1 MPVDDSHSGAG
12 RPRFLTTAWSV
23 VLAAAQDGAPG
34 ADDSL
39 ARLCQAYWKPIYA
52 FILHRRHSA
61 PDAEDLTQEFFSQ
74 LIADR
79 TLRRADRTRG
89 RFRSFLLGALRRFL
103 ADDVVRRSALKRG
116 AGHEIVSLSTLGE
129 PEMPVA
135 AGASAEDEFEARW
148 ARALFDATLAQLREE
163 ILAEDHAARWDTLRR
178 FLPGGG
184 AAPPSYADA
193 ARALGLSE
201 AALKSIIH
209 RLRARYRVALRRQV
223 ARTVGAPHEID
234 DEIRHLCAAAARL
247 GEAPPAAA

>member
-1 MPVDDSHSGAG
+1 MPANEPLSGAG
-12 RPRFLTTAWSV
+12 RPRFLTTAWTV

-79 TLRRADRTRG
+79 ALRRADRARG

-103 ADDVVRRSALKRG
+103 ADQAAHRNALKRG
-116 AGHEIVSLSTLGE
+116 AGTEIVSLSTLGE
-129 PEMPVA
+129 PELPVA
-135 AGASAEDEFEARW
+135 AGATAEDAFEARW
-148 ARALFDATLAQLREE
+148 ARALFEATLAQLREE
-163 ILAEDHAARWDTLRR
+163 LLAEDQGARWETLRR

-193 ARALGLSE
+193 ARALGLGE
-201 AALKSIIH
+201 AALKSVIH
-209 RLRARYRVALRRQV
+209 RLRARYRLVLRRQV

-234 DEIRHLCAAAARL
+234 DEIRHLCTAAARL
-247 GEAPPAAA
+247 GEGAAAA